1 MLDIRNTTS
10 ILSLTLDGSSTG
22 NSGGGRSSVASS
34 DEKRPIIMRVTGGTA
49 SFTNQKEDTT
59 ASFKQVEC

>member
-22 NSGGGRSSVASS
+22 NSGGGRSSVAS